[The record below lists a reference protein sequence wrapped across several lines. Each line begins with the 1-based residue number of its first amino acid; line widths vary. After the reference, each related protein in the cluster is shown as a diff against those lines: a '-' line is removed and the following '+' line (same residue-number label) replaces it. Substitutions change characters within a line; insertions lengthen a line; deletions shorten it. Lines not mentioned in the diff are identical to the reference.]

1 MGQRFRKF
9 VLAIGKYRQ
18 LGRYIHT
25 AKFMKIFCLD
35 LQISLYV
42 FSKPLPT
49 SPTKLKFEHNMDDVM
64 TDNLLGPDDSPE
76 STFHY
81 GLWRMRRIGRVGTGR
96 DGTWWPSGICL
107 ASLLERKKGIQG
119 QAMFLGSVTKQ
130 HDIKAGP
137 LGTHQQLDAKLSFV
151 RVCLCLKR
159 SFPC

>member
-35 LQISLYV
+35 LKISLYV

-81 GLWRMRRIGRVGTGR
+81 GL
-96 DGTWWPSGICL
+96 
-107 ASLLERKKGIQG
+107 
-119 QAMFLGSVTKQ
+119 
-130 HDIKAGP
+130 
-137 LGTHQQLDAKLSFV
+137 
-151 RVCLCLKR
+151 
-159 SFPC
+159 